1 MMDTLAHFDINFIGL
16 KAGVHRFSYEIDSSF
31 FEAFEKSLLTSGD
44 LYVHLT
50 FDKEKETFFVLD
62 FFVDGT
68 VHTSCDRC
76 LEPVQ
81 VQINGN
87 YRIAVKF
94 DSEADT
100 RATEDPDLLLLPPN
114 AVKLNVAQQIFEFIN
129 LMMPIRVT
137 CSMDVMGNKPCNE
150 EVVKH
155 ILNKAPDTKGPES
168 DPRWDALKDWQ
179 TNQ

>member
-1 MMDTLAHFDINFIGL
+1 MDNLAHFDINFIGL
-16 KAGVHRFSYEIDSSF
+16 KPGIHRFSYEIDNSF
-31 FEAFEKSLLTSGD
+31 FEAFEKSLLNSGD

-68 VHTSCDRC
+68 VNTTCDRC

-94 DSEADT
+94 DTEEASRIT
-100 RATEDPDLLLLPPN
+100 VDPDLILLPTS

-137 CSMDVMGNKPCNE
+137 CSMDVMGNKQCNE

-155 ILNKAPDTKGPES
+155 ILNKAPDTGPER